1 MRINKLTPCI
11 FKNNEPVNS
20 KVNKTTAEI
29 EDEIEK
35 NPDIKR
41 MREEQR
47 INREKFKK
55 LIESPG
61 KFSVLA

>member
-1 MRINKLTPCI
+1 MRINKLTPCV
-11 FKNNEPVNS
+11 FKNNEPANS

-55 LIESPG
+55 LIESSG
-61 KFSVLA
+61 KFSAIA

>member
-1 MRINKLTPCI
+1 MRINKLTPCV
-11 FKNNEPVNS
+11 FKNTEPANS

-29 EDEIEK
+29 EDEIEE
-35 NPDIKR
+35 NPDIRR

>member
-1 MRINKLTPCI
+1 MRVNKLTPYV

-29 EDEIEK
+29 EDEIDK

>member
-1 MRINKLTPCI
+1 MRINKLIPCV